1 MALEAEAGDL
11 TQTTPGLL
19 STSAAG
25 EAGAASGA
33 DNTDNYA
40 DTDKAVSS
48 DHRLGSGSHDYVSL
62 HCIIIVMTRYDKRRH
77 DDE

>member
-1 MALEAEAGDL
+1 MEAEAGDL

-25 EAGAASGA
+25 EAGAVSGA

-40 DTDKAVSS
+40 DTDKAVTTVRGLGLTIMFHCIALSS
-48 DHRLGSGSHDYVSL
+48 DNNDTLRSTAS
-62 HCIIIVMTRYDKRRH
+62 
-77 DDE
+77 